1 MHPPKKILCMKI
13 KILLFP
19 AFMLV
24 ISACKKNDSTNTP
37 PSSQDTA
44 YLTTSAGSTWNYHQ
58 TDASGMT
65 PINTDYTVTS
75 TSRDTSINGK
85 SYHIFS
91 GSDGSTQY
99 FNITGHD
106 YYQFDSLPATLGTSV
121 FERLYLKDNVAA
133 ATTWSQDTNVA
144 LSGVPFPIPIIITYN
159 IVEKGI
165 TRTVNGTTYTGVI
178 HVGASIH
185 SSLIPSASL
194 TSDINSYYAKKYGL
208 IEGSTVIG
216 LDFMGIV
223 ENVNIETKLV
233 TSNLL

>member
-1 MHPPKKILCMKI
+1 MHPPKKILYMKI

-19 AFMLV
+19 AFILIV
-24 ISACKKNDSTNTP
+24 SSCKKSESTNTP
-37 PSSQDTA
+37 PTQQDTI
-44 YLTTSAGSTWNYHQ
+44 YLTTSAGSTWNYHE
-58 TDASGMT
+58 TDASGTT
-65 PINTDYTVTS
+65 PINSDYTLTS

-91 GSDGSTQY
+91 NSDGSTQY
-99 FNITGHD
+99 FNVTGHD
-106 YYQFDSLPATLGTSV
+106 YYQFDSLPATLGTSI

-133 ATTWSQDTNVA
+133 ATTWSQDINVS
-144 LSGVPFPIPIIITYN
+144 LSGVPFPVPIIITYN
-159 IVEKGI
+159 ILEKGI
-165 TRTVNGTTYTGVI
+165 SRTVNGTNYTDVI

-194 TSDINSYYAKKYGL
+194 TSDINSYYAKRYGL
-208 IEGSTVIG
+208 IEASTVVG

-233 TSNLL
+233 SANLL

>member
-1 MHPPKKILCMKI
+1 LHPPKKILYMKI

-24 ISACKKNDSTNTP
+24 FSACKKSEDTNTP
-37 PSSQDTA
+37 PPQQDTT
-44 YLTTSAGSTWNYHQ
+44 YLTTSAGSTWNYHE
-58 TDASGMT
+58 TDASGTT
-65 PINTDYTVTS
+65 PIDEDYTLTS

-91 GSDGSTQY
+91 SSDGNTLY

-106 YYQFDSLPATLGTSV
+106 YYQFDSLPAALGPQV
-121 FERLYLKDNVAA
+121 FERLYLKDNVAV
-133 ATTWSQDTNVA
+133 ATTWTQNIDVTLPGA
-144 LSGVPFPIPIIITYN
+144 PFPVPIIITYN
-159 IVEKGI
+159 ILEKGI
-165 TRTVNGTTYTGVI
+165 SRTVNGINYTDVI
-178 HVGASIH
+178 HVATSIH

-208 IEGSTVIG
+208 IEASTVIG

-223 ENVNIETKLV
+223 ENINIETKLV
-233 TSNLL
+233 SSNLL